1 MPFPLLI
8 SQVEEEERQRQ
19 AEEEDRRHQ
28 HLLQEHLK
36 NILPAWNAQSPAPAP
51 EAAPAPSLAD
61 IQRAQEEKERRVS
74 TKLSYPLGGLKILV
88 PFAQKEC
95 TLMKLCTVKMT
106 SDSQVHEVFI
116 LGEGIDCLVV
126 IKLNWV

>member
-1 MPFPLLI
+1 M

-28 HLLQEHLK
+28 HLLHLK
-36 NILPAWNAQSPAPAP
+36 NILPAWNTQNPAPAP

-74 TKLSYPLGGLKILV
+74 VSSVVADTRYMAMDT
-88 PFAQKEC
+88 FY
-95 TLMKLCTVKMT
+95 TT
-106 SDSQVHEVFI
+106 SPSLE
-116 LGEGIDCLVV
+116 L
-126 IKLNWV
+126 